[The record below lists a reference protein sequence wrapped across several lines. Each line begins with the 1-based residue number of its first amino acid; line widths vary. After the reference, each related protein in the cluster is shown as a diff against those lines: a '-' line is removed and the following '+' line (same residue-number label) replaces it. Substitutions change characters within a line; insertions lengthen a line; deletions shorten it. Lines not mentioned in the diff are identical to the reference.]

1 MWEGRS
7 DYFPAEGRQPGSGS
21 KKPASASKARPIPG
35 GGGRISLGGEGP
47 VLGTSPYGS
56 QSFGEG
62 LPAGGS
68 YGSHSRRAG
77 SFIER
82 FAREREAAAGGH
94 AGSWGAG
101 SAGRGGLE
109 PGSAAKAAR
118 LGDTFERIRPER
130 WDGCGRT
137 CCSE

>member
-1 MWEGRS
+1 MSDEGDVYMWEGRS

-21 KKPASASKARPIPG
+21 KKPASATKARPIPG
-35 GGGRISLGGEGP
+35 GSGRISLGGEGP
-47 VLGTSPYGS
+47 ALGSSPYGS
-56 QSFGEG
+56 HSYSDSQ
-62 LPAGGS
+62 PAGGS

-94 AGSWGAG
+94 PGSWGAAG
-101 SAGRGGLE
+101 SAGRSGLE
-109 PGSAAKAAR
+109 LGSATKSAR

-130 WDGCGRT
+130 
-137 CCSE
+137 